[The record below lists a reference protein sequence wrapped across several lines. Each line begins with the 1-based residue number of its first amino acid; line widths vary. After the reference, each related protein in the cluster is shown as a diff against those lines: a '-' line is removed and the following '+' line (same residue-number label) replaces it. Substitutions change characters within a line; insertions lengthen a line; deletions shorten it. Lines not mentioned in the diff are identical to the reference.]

1 MSNTT
6 LNLAKLSIRER
17 LDLVRKR
24 FKDMDPKVYDDSYDW
39 SEKEESIHRLLF
51 NLIGYYQ
58 NLLSYD
64 EYLAYVWGC

>member
-17 LDLVRKR
+17 LDLVEKR
-24 FKDMDPKVYDDSYDW
+24 FKDMEPKVYADTLT
-39 SEKEESIHRLLF
+39 EKEDSIHRLLF
-51 NLIGYYQ
+51 HLIAYYQ
-58 NLLSYD
+58 DLLSYD